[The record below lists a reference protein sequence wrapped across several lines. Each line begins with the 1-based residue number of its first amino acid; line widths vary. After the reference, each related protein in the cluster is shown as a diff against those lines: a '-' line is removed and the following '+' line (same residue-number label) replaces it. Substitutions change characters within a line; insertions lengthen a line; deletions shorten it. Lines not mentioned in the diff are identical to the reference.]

1 MTGEGSAP
9 GAPAAGTPEAGG
21 FAVDARDGR
30 VGRVVGRS
38 GPNVRLRPP
47 GGGPEW
53 ECPSEA
59 VRGFV
64 AGGGPPGPG
73 GGGQQGEPAT
83 ALRRRG
89 VFVGP
94 PARGAVTRA
103 YEPGGPDAR
112 DGGKPLLGVG
122 PAAVRGRAPDQ
133 MMRNAM

>member
-9 GAPAAGTPEAGG
+9 GAFAAGTPEAGG

-59 VRGFV
+59 VR
-64 AGGGPPGPG
+64 
-73 GGGQQGEPAT
+73 PAS
-83 ALRRRG
+83 RG
-89 VFVGP
+89 VVLR
-94 PARGAVTRA
+94 ARVAEANR
-103 YEPGGPDAR
+103 ESQLPR
-112 DGGKPLLGVG
+112 
-122 PAAVRGRAPDQ
+122 
-133 MMRNAM
+133 